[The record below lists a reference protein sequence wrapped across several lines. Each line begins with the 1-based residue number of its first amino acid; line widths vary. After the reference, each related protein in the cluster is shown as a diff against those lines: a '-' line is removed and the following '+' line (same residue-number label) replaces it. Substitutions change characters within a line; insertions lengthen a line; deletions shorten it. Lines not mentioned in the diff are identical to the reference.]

1 MSEMQLSP
9 KMLEDVQ
16 AAICAHDPSAGD
28 DLICIQYL
36 AALQGMMLAQMSA
49 PQSQRDDIAGQL
61 ADFTRH
67 VMQEMSRPAAPPPQD
82 AYGVWKPGQG

>member
-16 AAICAHDPSAGD
+16 AAIIAHDPRGND
-28 DLICIQYL
+28 DLIAIQYL

-49 PQSQRDDIAGQL
+49 PAEQREDIAGQL
-61 ADFTRH
+61 AEFTRH
-67 VMQEMSRPAAPPPQD
+67 VMDEMSRPAAPPPQE
-82 AYGVWKPGQG
+82 AYGVWKPGQS

>member
-9 KMLEDVQ
+9 KMLEDTQ
-16 AAICAHDPSAGD
+16 AAISAHDPSASD

-49 PQSQRDDIAGQL
+49 PQDQREDIAGQL

-67 VMQEMSRPAAPPPQD
+67 VMEQMSRPPVPPPQE
-82 AYGVWKPGQG
+82 AFGIWKPGQS